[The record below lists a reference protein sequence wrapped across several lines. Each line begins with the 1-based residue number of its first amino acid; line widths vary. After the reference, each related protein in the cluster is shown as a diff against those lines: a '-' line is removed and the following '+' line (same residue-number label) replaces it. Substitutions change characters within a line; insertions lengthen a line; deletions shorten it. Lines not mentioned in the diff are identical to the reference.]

1 MHRAKHLLVSISVTW
16 VLVGTRSLAQTS
28 PFLAIAQVQELSRLS
43 LADLTR
49 VEVTSVSKTPQP
61 LNSAPAAIYVITRE
75 DIIRS
80 AAVSIPEAL
89 RLAPNLQVE
98 QVSSSSYAITARGF
112 GDNRSVQTQAN
123 KLLVLVDGRSVYS
136 PLFSGV
142 FYDAIDVVMDDID
155 RIEVISGPGATL
167 WGANA
172 MNGVINI
179 ITRRAQETQGAA
191 LRIDSGTAEQAAT
204 ARYGGTA
211 GDDLAYRFYA
221 KAFDRDPLQTPGGA
235 SADDR
240 WNKRQAGGR
249 IDWERAANAITVSAD
264 AYRAEQQFPAVP
276 DFAISGAN
284 VLSRWQHNSG
294 DSRVTVQAYYDHVM
308 REAPPEG
315 APFSQDTYDLE
326 LQHSIDFAGGHELV
340 WGGGMRGN
348 HYRIRS
354 NGSLQFRPSD
364 RFLHLGNV
372 FAQHTIAIGSF
383 KVIAGLKLEDN
394 PYSRWSALPD
404 LRLAWQLSER
414 SLVWASASRAIRA
427 PTPFDADVAEFLG
440 STLFLK
446 GNPEFRTEKVW
457 DYALG
462 YRAQPFARLSFS
474 ASAFY
479 DVYDDLRTI
488 EPGPTVIPLLW
499 DNQMRGSTYG
509 IEAWATLQLT
519 SWWRLSPAIRTLHQ
533 RLRFEDSSS
542 KLVGL
547 ELAGDD
553 PRHSASLRSAMD
565 FGSRVTFDLILRHVG
580 ELPAPEQGAYTELS
594 TRLAW
599 RISDHIELALAGL
612 NLLHHSH
619 AEYPVSDRG
628 ELIERSALAQVR
640 FDF

>member
-1 MHRAKHLLVSISVTW
+1 MRRNSHLLISISVTSI
-16 VLVGTRSLAQTS
+16 LFGTRSLAQTS
-28 PFLAIAQVQELSRLS
+28 PLVPVALVQELSRLS
-43 LADLTR
+43 LAELTR

-80 AAVSIPEAL
+80 AAVSVPEAL

-112 GDNRSVQTQAN
+112 GDNRSIQTQAN
-123 KLLVLVDGRSVYS
+123 KLLILVDGRSVYS

-179 ITRRAQETQGAA
+179 ITRRAQDTQGAA
-191 LRIDSGTAEQAAT
+191 LRVDSGTAEQAAT
-204 ARYGGTA
+204 ARYGGKA
-211 GDDLAYRFYA
+211 GDNLAYRFYA
-221 KAFDRDPLQTPGGA
+221 KAFDRDPLQLPGGA
-235 SADDR
+235 SAGDR

-249 IDWERAANAITVSAD
+249 VDWERDSNVITMSAD
-264 AYRAEQQFPAVP
+264 AYRAEQQLPAVS

-284 VLSRWQHNSG
+284 VLSRWQHESG
-294 DSRVTVQAYYDHVM
+294 DSRFMVQAYYDHIK
-308 REAPPEG
+308 REAPPDG

-326 LQHSIDFAGGHELV
+326 AQHSIGFAGRHELV
-340 WGGGMRGN
+340 WGGGVRGN
-348 HYRIRS
+348 QYRIRS
-354 NGSLQFRPSD
+354 KGSLQFRPPD

-372 FAQHTIAIGSF
+372 FAQDTIAIGPL
-383 KVIAGLKLEDN
+383 KVIAGIKLEDN

-404 LRLAWQLSER
+404 LRLAWQFSER
-414 SLVWASASRAIRA
+414 SLLWASGSRAIRA
-427 PTPFDADVAEFLG
+427 PTPFDAEVAEFLG
-440 STLFLK
+440 STLFLQ

-462 YRAQPFARLSFS
+462 YRAQPFAGLSFS

-488 EPGPTVIPLLW
+488 EFGPTGIPLLW
-499 DNQMRGSTYG
+499 ANEMRGNTYG
-509 IEAWATLQLT
+509 IEAWATLQVT
-519 SWWRLSPAIRTLHQ
+519 SWWRLSPAIRSLHQ
-533 RLRFEDSSS
+533 RLRFEESSS

-547 ELAGDD
+547 QLAGDD
-553 PRHSASLRSAMD
+553 PRHSESLRSSMD
-565 FGSRVTFDLILRHVG
+565 LGPHVTFDLILRHVG
-580 ELPAPEQGAYTELS
+580 ELPAPEQKAYTELS
-594 TRLAW
+594 ARLAW
-599 RISDHIELALAGL
+599 RISDHLELALAGL
-612 NLLHHSH
+612 NLLHPSH

-628 ELIERSALAQVR
+628 ELIQRSAIAQVR
-640 FDF
+640 VDF